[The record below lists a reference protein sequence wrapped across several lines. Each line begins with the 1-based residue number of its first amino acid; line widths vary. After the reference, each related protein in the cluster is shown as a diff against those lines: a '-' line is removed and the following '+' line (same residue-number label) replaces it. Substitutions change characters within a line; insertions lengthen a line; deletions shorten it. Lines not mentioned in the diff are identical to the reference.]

1 MTWCQDSRTKLKG
14 GHGTVPPAR
23 KEDFR
28 TVQAAGYTL
37 GLVVESPLAQGA
49 DFRLGQV
56 EDFRLGQVED
66 FRLGRVEDF
75 RPGRVEDFRPGRVED
90 LRLGR
95 VEDLRLGRVE
105 DLRLG
110 RVEDLRLGRV
120 EDCPQAPSRITATYR
135 QERCSWSTCGRTATI
150 LNTVRSKTNGDYE
163 RDRCLITLVLVL
175 NEMSYLEF
183 GGARAG
189 GASLAEGHSWS
200 LVR

>member
-1 MTWCQDSRTKLKG
+1 MGRCLDGLKSGLRRLTWCQDSRTKLKG

-56 EDFRLGQVED
+56 EDFRLG
-66 FRLGRVEDF
+66 RVEDF
-75 RPGRVEDFRPGRVED
+75 RPGRVEDFRLGRVVD
-90 LRLGR
+90 FRLGR
-95 VEDLRLGRVE
+95 VVDFRLGRVV
-105 DLRLG
+105 DFRLG
-110 RVEDLRLGRV
+110 RVV
-120 EDCPQAPSRITATYR
+120 DCPQAPSRITATYR